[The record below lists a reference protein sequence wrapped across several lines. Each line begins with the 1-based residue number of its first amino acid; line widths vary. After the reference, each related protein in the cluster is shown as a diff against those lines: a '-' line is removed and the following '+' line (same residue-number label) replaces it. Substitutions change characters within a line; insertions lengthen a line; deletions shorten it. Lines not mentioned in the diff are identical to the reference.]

1 MAYFIFNK
9 DSDNK
14 EGVLYKIAANQTDL
28 NNLNINKDLYKII
41 EVTDLNFNDVRLF
54 KKTIISYNGE
64 TINYRNSSDE
74 NINVTKLKDLEILH
88 FSNIRQINSFLESN
102 QNHPD
107 FKKWN
112 EAIAKD
118 KITWTQISNL
128 KEWEEPIA
136 KQYGVQQI
144 PTTFVLDASGT
155 IIAKD
160 LRGEEL
166 KAKVLELLK

>member
-112 EAIAKD
+112 DYSKQLQSINLND
-118 KITWTQISNL
+118 ISLPLTKHFEQYLEENL
-128 KEWEEPIA
+128 GI
-136 KQYGVQQI
+136 I
-144 PTTFVLDASGT
+144 VLNT
-155 IIAKD
+155 
-160 LRGEEL
+160 LQL
-166 KAKVLELLK
+166 P